1 MITRIYTRYRFKIS
15 IIISA
20 ESKGVS
26 PLIANFAFDTGT
38 PALLVTEQH
47 VRRRGPVIGR
57 VKVVTYRA
65 EESCSADLER
75 LDQHNVKLTV
85 VRNLAVRADTV
96 RKRFLL
102 GRKYAEPCDETNDI
116 AAVTVS
122 HHPVPITP
130 PQPKRI
136 SGYKDG

>member
-1 MITRIYTRYRFKIS
+1 MIS
-15 IIISA
+15 G

-38 PALLVTEQH
+38 LALRTEQQ
-47 VRRRGPVIGR
+47 RRRHKCRGLGSPEHL
-57 VKVVTYRA
+57 RA
-65 EESCSADLER
+65 IAH
-75 LDQHNVKLTV
+75 Q
-85 VRNLAVRADTV
+85 RNAARNQ
-96 RKRFLL
+96 
-102 GRKYAEPCDETNDI
+102 CDETNDI

-136 SGYKDG
+136 SGYKAG